1 MTDIFNISQKET
13 FEITIKFKLYY
24 NETPNIKRRWTSEED
39 EIIKK
44 YATILTIND
53 GRYLFNRS

>member
-1 MTDIFNISQKET
+1 MSQKEA
-13 FEITIKFKLYY
+13 FEIAIKFKLYY

-44 YATILTIND
+44 YAKN
-53 GRYLFNRS
+53 